1 MTLAT
6 RGLGPS
12 NNICLFGLGN
22 YGIFLLPAEE
32 YSAGGYISKKYEV
45 MPRRIFINRK
55 PGEPSL
61 RLKDI
66 EPKLI
71 KQVMEEVTEITIEGE
86 KYFVT
91 GGPEPT
97 PAAALKMLPP
107 EDLDRKIKDVIE
119 ELGVTKAE
127 ARKALKIRAE
137 KEILSAKQF
146 KMDLVREDEEL
157 ALIII
162 MSEV

>member
-12 NNICLFGLGN
+12 NNICTHGLGA
-22 YGIFLLPAEE
+22 YVVYVEE
-32 YSAGGYISKKYEV
+32 YSAGGYIRKKYEV
-45 MPRRIFINRK
+45 MPRKIFIKRE

-66 EPKLI
+66 EPKKI
-71 KQVMEEVTEITIEGE
+71 IEVMEKVTEITIEGE

-107 EDLDRKIKDVIE
+107 SELVAKLEAVQK
-119 ELGVTKAE
+119 ELGVTKAK

-137 KEILSAKQF
+137 KEITAAKIF
-146 KMDLVREDEEL
+146 KMELVREDEEL

>member
-1 MTLAT
+1 VTLAT
-6 RGLGPS
+6 RGLGAS
-12 NNICLFGLGN
+12 NNICTFGLGP
-22 YGIFLLPAEE
+22 YGVYLVPEEE
-32 YSAGGYISKKYEV
+32 YSAGGYIRKKYEV
-45 MPRRIFINRK
+45 MPRKIFIKRSQ
-55 PGEPSL
+55 GEPSL

-66 EPKLI
+66 EPKKI
-71 KQVMEEVTEITIEGE
+71 REVMEKVTEITIEGE

-107 EDLDRKIKDVIE
+107 TELAAKIEAVQL
-119 ELGVTKAE
+119 ELGVTKE
-127 ARKALKIRAE
+127 KARKALKIRAA
-137 KEILSAKQF
+137 KEMRAADQL
-146 KMDLVREDEEL
+146 KMELVREDEEL